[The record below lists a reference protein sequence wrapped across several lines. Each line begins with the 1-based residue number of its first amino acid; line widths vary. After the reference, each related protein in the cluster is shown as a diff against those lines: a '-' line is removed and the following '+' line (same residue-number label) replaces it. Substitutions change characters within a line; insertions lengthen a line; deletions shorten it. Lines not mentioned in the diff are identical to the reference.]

1 MFFLFFFSPS
11 PTPHLPSP
19 QTLEGKTN
27 KTNKSKFH
35 TSCSTVFSSNGH
47 TPIGPR
53 FVYPCTNEQIMNE
66 QGWKWSLIESEPS
79 VLLLFFYIFFL
90 LQWLLTT
97 SAQMFRISNREAECS
112 PSPAPQPPTSSSA
125 FIFIY
130 FSHRRTVS
138 HQQWCNSIFICFL
151 LFGFHRKGR
160 WAFLRLICL
169 GGDPVPAFRASGAVW
184 TKPSVWVGRFIKWQ
198 TGSLCLA
205 NVPLGRRR

>member
-1 MFFLFFFSPS
+1 MFFLFFFFPF
-11 PTPHLPSP
+11 PHPPPPLPSDVRGKNKQDKQIQISYFLLDCFLLKWSHTNWP
-19 QTLEGKTN
+19 QICVSMHKWTN
-27 KTNKSKFH
+27 NEWAGMKMKS
-35 TSCSTVFSSNGH
+35 
-47 TPIGPR
+47 
-53 FVYPCTNEQIMNE
+53 Y
-66 QGWKWSLIESEPS
+66 WKWTLCIIII
-79 VLLLFFYIFFL
+79 FYIFFL